1 MKTKKDK
8 RFSKILFN
16 QKQIEKK
23 IKELANWV
31 NREYKDSK
39 DLIIIGL
46 LKGSLPFLAQLIKDV
61 EVEHSIDFMV
71 VSSYN
76 GAYESSGNIKIIMD
90 LNSNIEN
97 KDVLIIEDI
106 IDSGKTL
113 NKVKI
118 NLLERKPKSFKIMTL
133 LDKPSRR
140 SVDIKPD
147 IYGFE
152 VPDEFLV
159 GFGLDINEKLR
170 NLPYIGVF
178 KKEYVDKI

>member
-8 RFSKILFN
+8 RFSKILFS

-23 IKELANWV
+23 IKELANWI
-31 NREYKDSK
+31 NKEYKDSN

-61 EVEHSIDFMV
+61 EIEHAIDFMV

-76 GAYESSGNIKIIMD
+76 GDTKSSGNIKIIMD

-118 NLLERKPKSFKIMTL
+118 NLLERKP
-133 LDKPSRR
+133 RW
-140 SVDIKPD
+140 
-147 IYGFE
+147 
-152 VPDEFLV
+152 
-159 GFGLDINEKLR
+159 
-170 NLPYIGVF
+170 VF
-178 KKEYVDKI
+178 SWFWFRY

>member
-1 MKTKKDK
+1 MT
-8 RFSKILFN
+8 I
-16 QKQIEKK
+16 
-23 IKELANWV
+23 
-31 NREYKDSK
+31 
-39 DLIIIGL
+39 
-46 LKGSLPFLAQLIKDV
+46 
-61 EVEHSIDFMV
+61 
-71 VSSYN
+71 
-76 GAYESSGNIKIIMD
+76 SSGNIKIIMD

-170 NLPYIGVF
+170 NLPYIGIF
-178 KKEYVDKI
+178 KKEYIDKL